1 MDSNPVSSQHLKLL
15 EPVLAGIVAEFR
27 QFATRNNG
35 KGPEPESYQT
45 FELSFRQ
52 IEGALEMVGDKA
64 GARFAE
70 ALRELC
76 EALARSEIKATERT
90 LAVARHA
97 SQTLEGWFQGL
108 AVGEAGQIRT
118 LRDDFVQLRQCM
130 GKQPDLRE
138 LFFPDLCVRP
148 LMPTRK
154 TVLWGGLIPE
164 FYQHQYMRY
173 QKALGE
179 LGRNAEEALKALQ
192 RSLTTV
198 ERVQTDSD
206 EWVYWWLGKAV
217 ADAAV
222 DGGVEPSPVLTSVF
236 ERLGE
241 RLKQAASETT
251 APDEGLLRDSL
262 FLLAQSQPVTKEIGE
277 IHRLYA
283 LDTGFAS
290 FDGLEPPAEDLTNIL
305 RDAAVAI
312 ESAKAAWLEF
322 GRKDPGWYP
331 RFNAGL
337 SKLKLVAVG
346 DAGFKS
352 LVQWL
357 IDCALDLYLNE
368 TACDDDLDLEMASA
382 LLILENALAHGH
394 PPATLGEGQFEIV
407 RRRLE
412 LVLSPAGQ
420 DAHGAAA
427 GHAPQ
432 VELDAREQEVFR
444 LVSHE
449 VLLNLREAE
458 RELDWFFRNPEQ
470 RSALPGLDRI
480 LSQAEGAIAVLGLD
494 RSAQLTRSIRLLV
507 REFASAAQAPAPG
520 DTDLLAEN
528 LSALTY
534 FFQELQTGAA
544 ADQEWFG
551 TLLERLQSTR
561 PDIAERAA
569 RPEPL
574 NVEEVA
580 QTPAAAPSEA
590 PGEASAPA
598 PKESARPPQASKVE
612 APPPRPVAAIP
623 EKPEKSEPVAP
634 RKVVDPELLEVY
646 LCEAQEILAALPEQL
661 DACRVAPDNRDS
673 LAAVRR
679 AFHTLKGSGRMV
691 GLMELGEAAWAVERA
706 LNHWLESSRSVT
718 PALLEVLEEALGS
731 TRYWVGQL
739 AETGQV
745 VVDYAALEA
754 KARALEPS
762 PVAASPSPEISE
774 TMAPLSRPEP
784 GAGAEVP
791 KKTVAAPP
799 AKPPLKP
806 ERATSFVALAAMS
819 DNPLLGVFIEEAQ
832 ELFPQVGEAIR
843 AWRENPTDLAHAR
856 SMLRVL
862 HTLKGSSRLAGASR
876 LGECVHQME
885 TEIGEYNVHGKTP
898 PPDWFDNLE
907 GHMDVVLEEFDQLAL
922 GPDGRAE
929 LEGAEPENHA
939 APGVAEAPEQEGAIQ
954 TRQAIS
960 SVRVRADQLEYFAL
974 QSGEVSI
981 ARIRMETELRHL
993 RRSLKQLS
1001 ETTGIMRDQLR
1012 ELAIQAERQMQ
1023 SRRFEASTEEERF
1036 DPLEFDRF
1044 TRLQELTRMLAES
1057 AHDVVLV
1064 QQELNKNLARAER
1077 VVASQTRVT
1086 RDLQERVTQIRLV
1099 AFSRVADRF
1108 HRLVRQESRGL
1119 NKRAEARIH
1128 GGHVELDVG
1137 FLDRIVPP
1145 LEHLLRNAVAHGL
1158 ELPQQRAAVGKSEV
1172 GVVDLQLIQESTG
1185 LVIKIKDDGAGIDFA
1200 KVKARAAALGLI
1212 GDEDVSQERLAQ
1224 FLFAPGFTTSARVS
1238 DVAGRGVGLDVVR
1251 NEVQALGGR
1260 IELET
1265 RPGQGTTFTLHVPAK
1280 QAMSRV
1286 VPVRAGA
1293 RLYALPTSM
1302 VQYVGKFDVSIL
1314 EEAAKAGEIKWG
1326 GKDYRFFELQRLV
1339 GDVDSRPAPATKF
1352 WLVFLGG
1359 AQGRIAVVVDELLS
1373 TQEVVVKDP
1382 GPQVGRLKGMKGATV
1397 LSGGQLV
1404 LIIDP
1409 VELAFKEEVRVSS
1422 AQAAPAYASVPL
1434 LMVVDDSITVRTV
1447 TERFLARQGFQ
1458 VVTAK
1463 DGIDALEQMQRITP
1477 DLLLVDI
1484 EMPRM
1489 DGFDLSENVRN
1500 NRHLAHIPIIM
1511 ISSRTAD
1518 KHRQQAFEIGVNA
1531 FLGKPYQD
1539 AELLGEINGLLG
1551 SNKER
1556 AVAY

>member
-1 MDSNPVSSQHLKLL
+1 MDSNPVSSQYLKLL

-35 KGPEPESYQT
+35 KGPEPESYQA

-76 EALARSEIKATERT
+76 EALGRSEIKATERI

-97 SQTLEGWFQGL
+97 SQTLEGWFRGL

-154 TVLWGGLIPE
+154 TVLWGGLVPE

-179 LGRNAEEALKALQ
+179 LARNAEEALKALQ

-222 DGGVEPSPVLTSVF
+222 DGSVESSPVLTSVF

-241 RLKQAASETT
+241 RLRQAASG
-251 APDEGLLRDSL
+251 DFVQDNGLLRDSL

-290 FDGLEPPAEDLTNIL
+290 FDGLEPPAEDLTNAL

-337 SKLKLVAVG
+337 GKLKLVAVG
-346 DAGFKS
+346 DAGFKG

-394 PPATLGEGQFEIV
+394 PPATLGEGQFESV

-427 GHAPQ
+427 GHAPR

-449 VLLNLREAE
+449 VLVNLREAE

-470 RSALPGLDRI
+470 RSALPGLDRE

-494 RSAQLTRSIRLLV
+494 KPAQLTRSIRLLV
-507 REFASAAQAPAPG
+507 REFANAFQAPAPD

-528 LSALTY
+528 LSALAY
-534 FFQELQTGAA
+534 FFQELQAGMA
-544 ADQEWFG
+544 ADQELFG

-561 PDIAERAA
+561 PDIADRAA

-574 NVEEVA
+574 DVEEVA
-580 QTPAAAPSEA
+580 PGTPMAVPSAA

-598 PKESARPPQASKVE
+598 PAPTFKEPPRPPQVSQAE
-612 APPPRPVAAIP
+612 TPLPQPA
-623 EKPEKSEPVAP
+623 AP
-634 RKVVDPELLEVY
+634 RKAVDPELLEVY

-673 LAAVRR
+673 LTAVRR

-691 GLMELGEAAWAVERA
+691 GLMGLGEAAWAVERI
-706 LNHWLESSRSVT
+706 LNHWLESGRPVT
-718 PALLEVLEEALGS
+718 PALLEVLEEALSS
-731 TRYWVGQL
+731 TRHWVGQL

-745 VVDYAALEA
+745 VVDCATLEA
-754 KARALEPS
+754 KARALEPG
-762 PVAASPSPEISE
+762 PVAASSQASE
-774 TMAPLSRPEP
+774 AVVPLARQEAV
-784 GAGAEVP
+784 AGAEVW
-791 KKTVAAPP
+791 KKAA
-799 AKPPLKP
+799 ASTAEPPLKP
-806 ERATSFVALAAMS
+806 ERAASFAAPGAAS

-832 ELFPQVGEAIR
+832 ELLPQIGEAIR
-843 AWRENPTDLAHAR
+843 AWRENPTELAHVR

-862 HTLKGSSRLAGASR
+862 HTLKGGSRLAGASR

-885 TEIGEYNVHGKTP
+885 TEIGEYNVHGKTL

-922 GPDGRAE
+922 GPEGRAG
-929 LEGAEPENHA
+929 LEGAEPEDHA
-939 APGVAEAPEQEGAIQ
+939 APGVAEAPEREGAIQ
-954 TRQAIS
+954 QTQQAIS

-974 QSGEVSI
+974 QSGEASI

-1108 HRLVRQESRGL
+1108 HRLVRQESRSL

-1128 GGHVELDVG
+1128 GGHAELDVG

-1145 LEHLLRNAVAHGL
+1145 LEHLLRNAVAHGV

-1172 GVVDLQLIQESTG
+1172 GVVDLHLVQESTG

-1212 GDEDVSQERLAQ
+1212 GDEDVPQERLAQ
-1224 FLFAPGFTTSARVS
+1224 FLFAPGFTTSVRVS
-1238 DVAGRGVGLDVVR
+1238 GVAGRGVGLDVVR

-1265 RPGQGTTFTLHVPAK
+1265 RPGQGTTFTLHVPAR

-1286 VPVRAGA
+1286 VPVRVGA
-1293 RLYALPTSM
+1293 QLYALPTSM

-1326 GKDYRFFELQRLV
+1326 GRDYRFFELQSLM

-1359 AQGRIAVVVDELLS
+1359 AQGRIAVVVDELLNA
-1373 TQEVVVKDP
+1373 QEVVVKDP

-1409 VELAFKEEVRVSS
+1409 VELAFKEEVRVS
-1422 AQAAPAYASVPL
+1422 AVQAAPSYASAAL

-1518 KHRQQAFEIGVNA
+1518 KHRQQAFQIGVNA

-1539 AELLGEINGLLG
+1539 AELLGEINGLLD
-1551 SNKER
+1551 SNKVR
-1556 AVAY
+1556 AVAH

>member
-1 MDSNPVSSQHLKLL
+1 MDSNPVSSQYLKLL

-35 KGPEPESYQT
+35 KGPEPESYQA

-70 ALRELC
+70 ALRQLC
-76 EALARSEIKATERT
+76 EALGRSEIKATERI
-90 LAVARHA
+90 LAVARKA
-97 SQTLEGWFQGL
+97 SQTLEAWFQGL
-108 AVGEAGQIRT
+108 AAGEAGQIRT
-118 LRDDFVQLRQCM
+118 LRDDFIQLRQCL
-130 GKQPDLRE
+130 GVQPDLRE

-154 TVLWGGLIPE
+154 TVLWGGLILE
-164 FYQHQYMRY
+164 FYQHQFMRY

-179 LGRNAEEALKALQ
+179 LARNPEEAIKALQ

-206 EWVYWWLGKAV
+206 EWVYWWIGKAV
-217 ADAAV
+217 ADAV
-222 DGGVEPSPVLTSVF
+222 IEGGVEPSPMLTAVF
-236 ERLGE
+236 ERLGG
-241 RLKQAASETT
+241 RLQQAASG
-251 APDEGLLRDSL
+251 APTPDDELLRDSL
-262 FLLAQSQPVTKEIGE
+262 FLLAQSQPATKDIGE
-277 IHRLYA
+277 IQRLYA

-290 FDGLEPPAEDLTNIL
+290 SQGLELPAEDLTNIL
-305 RDAAVAI
+305 RDAATAI
-312 ESAKAAWLEF
+312 ESAKTAWLDF

-337 SKLKLVAVG
+337 SKLKLVAIG
-346 DAGFKS
+346 DAGVKS

-357 IDCALDLYLNE
+357 IDCALDLYLKE

-382 LLILENALAHGH
+382 LLVLENALAHGY
-394 PPATLGEGQFEIV
+394 PAATLGEGQFEIV

-412 LVLSPAGQ
+412 LVLNPAAPESHALA
-420 DAHGAAA
+420 DAE
-427 GHAPQ
+427 HALR
-432 VELDAREQEVFR
+432 VELDAREQEMFR

-470 RSALPGLDRI
+470 RAALPGLDRI
-480 LSQAEGAIAVLGLD
+480 LNQAQGAIALLGFEKP
-494 RSAQLTRSIRLLV
+494 AQLARSIRLLV
-507 REFASAAQAPAPG
+507 REFASSEHPPTLG
-520 DTDLLAEN
+520 DADLLAEN
-528 LSALTY
+528 LSALSY
-534 FFQELQTGAA
+534 FFQELQGGVTAG
-544 ADQEWFG
+544 QEWFD
-551 TLLERLQSTR
+551 TLLGRLQSMR

-569 RPEPL
+569 QPEIL
-574 NVEEVA
+574 ALEDFRQEK
-580 QTPAAAPSEA
+580 PAATAGGVAVPVETTAPQ
-590 PGEASAPA
+590 APA
-598 PKESARPPQASKVE
+598 SEVPAQLDQAVE
-612 APPPRPVAAIP
+612 AEGLSATPT
-623 EKPEKSEPVAP
+623 EPVVQ
-634 RKVVDPELLEVY
+634 RKAADPELLEVY
-646 LCEAQEILAALPEQL
+646 LSEAQEILSLLPTQL
-661 DACRVAPDNRDS
+661 DACRAEPDNRE
-673 LAAVRR
+673 LLTVLRR

-691 GLMELGEAAWAVERA
+691 GLMELGEAAWAVERV
-706 LNHWLESSRSVT
+706 LNHWLENNRALT
-718 PALLEVLEEALGS
+718 PALLDVLEEALSS
-731 TRYWVGQL
+731 TRYWVSQL
-739 AETGQV
+739 AEAGQV
-745 VVDYAALEA
+745 TVDYEALGA
-754 KARALEPS
+754 KARALES
-762 PVAASPSPEISE
+762 GHEASPPQPSG
-774 TMAPLSRPEP
+774 P
-784 GAGAEVP
+784 GADVPPKTAEQGA
-791 KKTVAAPP
+791 AAIRRE
-799 AKPPLKP
+799 APLKP
-806 ERATSFVALAAMS
+806 EKAGSFAAPTAPS
-819 DNPLLGVFIEEAQ
+819 ENPLLSVFIEEAQ
-832 ELFPQVGEAIR
+832 ELLPQIGEAIR
-843 AWRENPTDLAHAR
+843 AWREHPQELAHAR

-862 HTLKGSSRLAGASR
+862 HTLKGSSRLAGALR
-876 LGECVHQME
+876 LGECAHQME
-885 TEIGEYNVHGKTP
+885 TEIGEHNTHGHAP
-898 PPDWFDNLE
+898 PLEWFDNLE

-922 GPDGRAE
+922 GSDG
-929 LEGAEPENHA
+929 GAEAEGVETEDQA
-939 APGVAEAPEQEGAIQ
+939 ALGATEGSERDGNILA
-954 TRQAIS
+954 QAIS

-974 QSGEVSI
+974 QTGEVSI
-981 ARIRMETELRHL
+981 ARIRMETELQQL

-1001 ETTGIMRDQLR
+1001 ETTAIMRDQLR
-1012 ELAIQAERQMQ
+1012 ELAIRAEQQMQ
-1023 SRRFEASTEEERF
+1023 SRRFETTTEEERF
-1036 DPLEFDRF
+1036 DPLEFDRY

-1064 QQELNKNLARAER
+1064 QQELNKNLVRAER
-1077 VVASQTRVT
+1077 VVGSQTRVT
-1086 RDLQERVTQIRLV
+1086 RDLQERLTQIRLV
-1099 AFSRVADRF
+1099 SFSRVADRF

-1119 NKRAEARIH
+1119 GKRAEARIH
-1128 GGHVELDVG
+1128 GGHIDLDVG

-1158 ELPQQRAAVGKSEV
+1158 ESPQQRVASGKSEV
-1172 GVVDLQLIQESTG
+1172 GVVDLQLTQEPTG
-1185 LVIKIKDDGAGIDFA
+1185 LVIQIRDDGAGIDFA
-1200 KVKARAAALGLI
+1200 KVRARAAALGLI
-1212 GDEDVSQERLAQ
+1212 GNEEVPKERLAQ
-1224 FLFAPGFTTSARVS
+1224 FLFTPGFTTSERVS

-1251 NEVQALGGR
+1251 NEVQILGGR

-1265 RPGQGTTFTLHVPAK
+1265 RPGQGTTFTLYVPAK

-1286 VPVRAGA
+1286 VPVRAGGQ
-1293 RLYALPTSM
+1293 LYALPTTM
-1302 VQYVGKFDVSIL
+1302 VQHVGKFDAAVL
-1314 EEAAKAGEIKWG
+1314 EEAAKTGEIKWG

-1339 GDVDSRPAPATKF
+1339 GDMDSRPSPAIKF

-1359 AQGRIAVVVDELLS
+1359 AQGRIAVVVDELLN

-1409 VELAFKEEVRVSS
+1409 VELAFKEEVRVS
-1422 AQAAPAYASVPL
+1422 AGQAAQSYASVPL

-1539 AELLGEINGLLG
+1539 AELLGEINGLLDSG
-1551 SNKER
+1551 RDR
-1556 AVAY
+1556 AVAH

>member
-1 MDSNPVSSQHLKLL
+1 MDSNPVSSQYLKLL

-27 QFATRNNG
+27 RFATRNNG
-35 KGPEPESYQT
+35 KGPEPESYQA

-70 ALRELC
+70 ALRQLC
-76 EALARSEIKATERT
+76 EALARGEIKATERI

-108 AVGEAGQIRT
+108 AVGEAGQIRA

-154 TVLWGGLIPE
+154 TVLWGGLVPE
-164 FYQHQYMRY
+164 FYQHQHMRY

-179 LGRNAEEALKALQ
+179 LARDTEEALKALQ

-222 DGGVEPSPVLTSVF
+222 DGGIEPSPVMAAVF

-241 RLKQAASETT
+241 RLRQAASGDLAQDNE
-251 APDEGLLRDSL
+251 LLRDSL
-262 FLLAQSQPVTKEIGE
+262 FLLAQSQPVTQDVVEIQ
-277 IHRLYA
+277 RLYA
-283 LDTGFAS
+283 LDKGFAS
-290 FDGLEPPAEDLTNIL
+290 FDVLEPPAEGLTNIL
-305 RDAAVAI
+305 CDAAAAI

-346 DAGFKS
+346 DAGFKG

-382 LLILENALAHGH
+382 LLVLENALAHGR

-412 LVLSPAGQ
+412 LVLNPAGR
-420 DAHGAAA
+420 DAQGKAAA
-427 GHAPQ
+427 HAPR
-432 VELDAREQEVFR
+432 VELDAREQEVLQ

-449 VLLNLREAE
+449 VLVNLREAE
-458 RELDWFFRNPEQ
+458 RELDWFFRNPAQ
-470 RSALPGLDRI
+470 KSSLPGLDRV
-480 LSQAEGAIAVLGLD
+480 LNQAEGAIALLGFD
-494 RSAQLTRSIRLLV
+494 KPAQLTRSIRLLV
-507 REFASAAQAPAPG
+507 REFAKAAQAPGCDA
-520 DTDLLAEN
+520 DLLAEN
-528 LSALTY
+528 LSALIY
-534 FFQELQTGAA
+534 FFQELRVGIT
-544 ADQEWFG
+544 ADPEWFD
-551 TLLERLQSTR
+551 TLLGRLRTAR
-561 PDIAERAA
+561 PDIAERVAQSEPLDDEED
-569 RPEPL
+569 RPETPEA
-574 NVEEVA
+574 VPEA
-580 QTPAAAPSEA
+580 APTGISAPPAAPEA
-590 PGEASAPA
+590 LARSPQAAEAEA
-598 PKESARPPQASKVE
+598 PPQANA
-612 APPPRPVAAIP
+612 APLETPGKA
-623 EKPEKSEPVAP
+623 KPIAP
-634 RKVVDPELLEVY
+634 GKAVDPELLEVY
-646 LCEAQEILAALPEQL
+646 LCEAQEILAALPAQL
-661 DACRVAPDNRDS
+661 DACRAAPDSHES
-673 LAAVRR
+673 LMVVRR

-691 GLMELGEAAWAVERA
+691 GLMALGEAAWVVERL
-706 LNHWLESSRSVT
+706 LNHWLENGHSVT
-718 PALLEVLEEALGS
+718 PELLEVLEDAAGS
-731 TRYWVGQL
+731 TQYWVGQL
-739 AETGQV
+739 AETGQAT
-745 VVDYAALEA
+745 VDYAALEA
-754 KARALEPS
+754 KARALEPTS
-762 PVAASPSPEISE
+762 AAS
-774 TMAPLSRPEP
+774 APQASGMGASASRPESAASVEAP
-784 GAGAEVP
+784 KKSVGAPSAGAPLRPE
-791 KKTVAAPP
+791 KASAFAAP
-799 AKPPLKP
+799 
-806 ERATSFVALAAMS
+806 AAA
-819 DNPLLGVFIEEAQ
+819 DHPLLSVFIEEAQ
-832 ELFPQVGEAIR
+832 ELLPRVGEAIR
-843 AWRENPTDLAHAR
+843 TWRESPAEFAHAR

-876 LGECVHQME
+876 LGEYVHQME
-885 TEIGEYNVHGKTP
+885 TKVGEYNVHGRMP
-898 PPDWFDNLE
+898 PPEWFDNLE

-922 GPDGRAE
+922 GP
-929 LEGAEPENHA
+929 EGWAEPGA
-939 APGVAEAPEQEGAIQ
+939 AETEDQAIPGTDEAPEREGATQ
-954 TRQAIS
+954 ARQAIS

-981 ARIRMETELRHL
+981 ARIRMETELQQL
-993 RRSLKQLS
+993 RLSLKQLS

-1012 ELAIQAERQMQ
+1012 ELAIQAEQQMQ

-1057 AHDVVLV
+1057 AHDIVLV

-1099 AFSRVADRF
+1099 SFSRVADRF

-1128 GGHVELDVG
+1128 GGHIELDVG
-1137 FLDRIVPP
+1137 LLDRIVPP

-1158 ELPQQRAAVGKSEV
+1158 ELPPQRAAVGKSEV
-1172 GVVDLQLIQESTG
+1172 GVIDLRLTQEPGG
-1185 LVIKIKDDGAGIDFA
+1185 LVIRIKDDGAGIDFA
-1200 KVKARAAALGLI
+1200 KVKARAKALGLV
-1212 GDEDVSQERLAQ
+1212 GDEDVPQERLAQ
-1224 FLFAPGFTTSARVS
+1224 FIFAPGFTTSERVS
-1238 DVAGRGVGLDVVR
+1238 DVAGRGVGLDVVL
-1251 NEVQALGGR
+1251 NEVQILGGR
-1260 IELET
+1260 VELET
-1265 RPGQGTTFTLHVPAK
+1265 QPGQGSTFTLFVPAK
-1280 QAMSRV
+1280 QAVSRV
-1286 VPVRAGA
+1286 VPVRAGGQ
-1293 RLYALPTSM
+1293 LYALPTSM
-1302 VQYVGKFDVSIL
+1302 VQHVGKFDASIL
-1314 EEAAKAGEIKWG
+1314 EEAAKTGEIKWG
-1326 GKDYRFFELQRLV
+1326 GRDYRFFELQRLV
-1339 GDVDSRPAPATKF
+1339 GDVDSRPSPATKF

-1359 AQGRIAVVVDELLS
+1359 AQGRIAVVVDELLN

-1409 VELAFKEEVRVSS
+1409 VELAFKEAVRVSA
-1422 AQAAPAYASVPL
+1422 AQAAPSYASVPL

-1500 NRHLAHIPIIM
+1500 NRNLAHIPIIM

-1539 AELLGEINGLLG
+1539 AELLGEIKGLL
-1551 SNKER
+1551 NFTQER